1 MLYLKFENKKW
12 PCPAYGRKVCSV
24 AKRYKVSKSAVTKH
38 CLVPNWWVDDH
49 LVTTVGSIG
58 CHLVTTWTV
67 IAWWPLW
74 DQFGIPWWP
83 LCDYFIKYK
92 HLSNQKTY
100 CASNH
105 DHFKTILQ
113 CTTKWTFTFTAA
125 RLIERWL
132 QIDTSFSI
140 WFGMRD
146 MSKKSRGVVGRGLG
160 RP

>member
-1 MLYLKFENKKW
+1 MATLRPIWDLFGINLGSFGDNLLAALGYLG
-12 PCPAYGRKVCSV
+12 GRL
-24 AKRYKVSKSAVTKH
+24 VT
-38 CLVPNWWVDDH
+38 NRWVDNH
-49 LVTTVGSIG
+49 LVTTEGSIG

-83 LCDYFIKYK
+83 LCDYFVKCK

-146 MSKKSRGVVGRGLG
+146 MSKKSRGVVGRGLE

>member
-1 MLYLKFENKKW
+1 MATLRPIWDQFGINLGSFGDNLFSALGYL
-12 PCPAYGRKVCSV
+12 GG
-24 AKRYKVSKSAVTKH
+24 
-38 CLVPNWWVDDH
+38 CLVTNRWVDDH
-49 LVTTVGSIG
+49 LVTTEGSLG
-58 CHLVTTWTV
+58 CHLMTSWTR
-67 IAWWPLW
+67 IAYWPLW

-83 LCDYFIKYK
+83 LCDYFMKYK
-92 HLSNQKTY
+92 HLSNQQTY

-132 QIDTSFSI
+132 QIDTSF
-140 WFGMRD
+140 FNLVRNEGYV
-146 MSKKSRGVVGRGLG
+146 KKSQGVDGQGLG